1 MPSIERSIVDLAE
14 AILANYP
21 LCNLCL
27 GRQFPSVKGD
37 NNEVKGKMIRREV
50 EVKMN
55 KGSCFICQGIMQS
68 LKDTSAKILERLR
81 DYEFDDF
88 LIGVKLSKD
97 VIEREDDLR
106 AKFKLRGG
114 EAIKSEIKREIGK
127 TVSSKTDKRVNFHNP
142 DMTILLSLIS
152 GEIDLNP
159 KPLFVYGRYL
169 KMIRGLPQ
177 KRRKC
182 RNCGGKG
189 CYDCEY
195 TGFLKKGSIEQILA
209 QRLIEKFNSKG
220 AKFTWIGGESSESL
234 VLGNG
239 RPFYAEI
246 IEPKLR
252 HIDESKI
259 LEEENGVILKEMMII
274 DEKPKKSPFFI
285 VNVSAHVKFD
295 EEVDEEKLNTLKEKL
310 KNSEVKVVPIR
321 KKAFMKKIYDFN
333 VERIDEKEAKIEFK
347 CDGGLNIKRFISGS
361 NSDLGKDILEITP
374 NVSEIIGIKASCD
387 TFDILDVEVLNE

>member
-1 MPSIERSIVDLAE
+1 MSSIEKSIVDLAGI
-14 AILANYP
+14 ILTNYP
-21 LCNLCL
+21 LCNWCL
-27 GRQFPSVKGD
+27 GRQFPSIKGD
-37 NNEVKGKMIRREV
+37 NNEIKGKMIRREV
-50 EVKMN
+50 KVEIKR
-55 KGSCFICQGIMQS
+55 GSCFICQDIMQS
-68 LKDTSAKILERLR
+68 LKDTSAKILERLKN
-81 DYEFDDF
+81 YEFEDF

-114 EAIKSEIKREIGK
+114 EAIKSEIKKEIGK
-127 TVSSKTDKRVNFHNP
+127 MVASKTDKRVKFRNP
-142 DMTILLSLIS
+142 DMTILLNFIS

-189 CYDCEY
+189 CYVCEY
-195 TGFLKKGSIEQILA
+195 TGFSKEESVEQILA
-209 QRLIEKFNSKG
+209 QRLIEKFDAKG
-220 AKFTWIGGESSESL
+220 AKFTWIGGESVESL

-252 HIDESKI
+252 HIDESKMI
-259 LEEENGVILKEMMII
+259 KKENGVILKELMVI
-274 DEKPKKSPFFI
+274 DEKPKKSPTFI
-285 VNVSAHVKFD
+285 VTVSAHVKFD
-295 EEVDEEKLNTLKEKL
+295 EEVNEEKLNTLREKL
-310 KNSEVKVVPIR
+310 QNSEVKIKSL
-321 KKAFMKKIYDFN
+321 KKKSLVKKIYDFN
-333 VERIDEKEAKIEFK
+333 VERMNKREAKIIFK

-361 NSDLGKDILEITP
+361 NSDVRKDLLEINP
-374 NVSEIIGIKASCD
+374 NVSEIIGIKANCD
-387 TFDILDVEVLNE
+387 TFDILDLEVLNK

>member
-1 MPSIERSIVDLAE
+1 MQLIEKSIVNLAE
-14 AILANYP
+14 AILADYP
-21 LCNLCL
+21 LCNWCL
-27 GRQFPSVKGD
+27 GRQFPSVKGE
-37 NNEVKGKMIRREV
+37 NNESKGKMIRREV
-50 EVKMN
+50 KVEVK
-55 KGSCFICQGIMQS
+55 KGSCFVCQGIMQS
-68 LKDTSAKILERLR
+68 LKDTSAKILERLK

-88 LIGVKLSKD
+88 LIGAKLSKD

-127 TVSSKTDKRVNFHNP
+127 MISSKTDKRVNFHSP
-142 DMTILLSLIS
+142 DMTILLNLIS

-169 KMIRGLPQ
+169 KMIRGLTQ

-182 RNCGGKG
+182 RKCGGKG
-189 CYDCEY
+189 CYECEY

-209 QRLIEKFNSKG
+209 QRLTERFNAKG
-220 AKFTWIGGESSESL
+220 AKFTWIGGESTESL

-252 HIDESKI
+252 HIDESEKFK
-259 LEEENGVILKEMMII
+259 ENEVILNEMMII
-274 DEKPKKSPFFI
+274 DEKPEKSPTFI
-285 VNVSAHVKFD
+285 VTVSAHVKFD
-295 EEVDEEKLNTLKEKL
+295 EEVNEEKLNNLKEKL
-310 KNSEVKVVPIR
+310 QNSEVKVVPLK
-321 KKAFMKKIYDFN
+321 KKAFMKKIYNFN
-333 VERIDEKEAKIEFK
+333 IERMDEREAKITFK

-361 NSDLGKDILEITP
+361 NSDMGKDILEVTP

-387 TFDILDVEVLNE
+387 TFDILDVKVLNE